1 MKKLK
6 VTEILANQPTDLSH
20 ETRHGQLVMKEIQ
33 YCCNE
38 PVSMKKLQYCYNEPV
53 SMKNISLLQSS
64 KRIPAEKIENML
76 AAMKKCPHP

>member
-1 MKKLK
+1 MISANIESCFEKTRKRETDKKKASCDKKLK

-38 PVSMKKLQYCYNEPV
+38 PVSM
-53 SMKNISLLQSS
+53 
-64 KRIPAEKIENML
+64 
-76 AAMKKCPHP
+76 